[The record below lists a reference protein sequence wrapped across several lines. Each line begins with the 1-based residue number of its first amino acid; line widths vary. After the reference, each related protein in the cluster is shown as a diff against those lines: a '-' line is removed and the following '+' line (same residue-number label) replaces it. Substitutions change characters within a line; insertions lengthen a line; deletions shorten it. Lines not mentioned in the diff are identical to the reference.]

1 VSRILVVDDERSY
14 RRYLAQHLAREGHEL
29 RSASSSDEA
38 IEIGAEFLPDV
49 LILDW
54 MLDGTCNLEVAEAL
68 RGIDPDLRIILI
80 TGFRS
85 ERAREEAPD
94 GTIFRFIEK
103 PFDLSDLSAAV
114 HSALADR
121 AGIDAQPRPG
131 R

>member
-68 RGIDPDLRIILI
+68 RAIDPDLRIILI
-80 TGFRS
+80 TG
-85 ERAREEAPD
+85 
-94 GTIFRFIEK
+94 
-103 PFDLSDLSAAV
+103 
-114 HSALADR
+114 
-121 AGIDAQPRPG
+121 
-131 R
+131 